1 LSTRRCC
8 DTAGR
13 LIGSTS
19 ASRPT
24 GIGPSD
30 SRSRIDCRMGS
41 PSATS
46 IAVMFVMANRKLSLT
61 ESGQQASFSAGLSG
75 RYLFV
80 SRFAAVAAV
89 GARLLNA
96 APDEDR
102 LLEYL
107 TSRLATEVANRCV
120 VAAVLPEDG
129 TGPVVRFAGA
139 DPRSATATAL
149 RRAAVAVLDDRAVHR
164 TPADAAAAG
173 VVVAPIVARGRT
185 VGSLAVQAPGSG
197 PMPPADAEFVE
208 AVAAV
213 AATALEHGRALLAT
227 MSLLEDARRQSDLL
241 DAISDAV
248 ISCSP
253 DNVIDS
259 WNAGAERLYGY
270 PAGEA
275 VGCDLFALLAT
286 TCATE
291 DGEEI
296 GVRQVLEDL
305 EAVGRWNG
313 ELRERRFDGAPLTV
327 LSSVSTLNGPDGGRA
342 GFVYVN
348 RDVTEQRRQEHAAS
362 HDALTGLANRRR
374 LVNRIHDAAG
384 RVHRGG
390 GPMAVLFLDL
400 NGFKPV
406 NDRYG
411 HAAGDELLV
420 AIAGRLLATVR
431 GSDFVARVGGDEFVV
446 LLEQIGSADR
456 IPAVLNRLLDA
467 VAEPV
472 VLSTSE
478 TVRVAT
484 SIGVAVVETPEEAAV
499 EPERLVQLADEAM
512 YRAKLRPYHVA
523 FADERRDLQLR

>member
-1 LSTRRCC
+1 
-8 DTAGR
+8 
-13 LIGSTS
+13 
-19 ASRPT
+19 
-24 GIGPSD
+24 
-30 SRSRIDCRMGS
+30 
-41 PSATS
+41 
-46 IAVMFVMANRKLSLT
+46 V
-61 ESGQQASFSAGLSG
+61 
-75 RYLFV
+75 
-80 SRFAAVAAV
+80 VAAV
-89 GARLLNA
+89 TARLLNA
-96 APDEDR
+96 ALDEER

-107 TSRLATEVANRCV
+107 TSRLAAEVANRCV
-120 VAAVLPEDG
+120 AGAVVPEDG
-129 TGPVVRFAGA
+129 TAPLVRVAGA
-139 DPRSATATAL
+139 DPGSATAIAL
-149 RRAAVAVLDDRAVHR
+149 RRTAVAALDDRAARR
-164 TPADAAAAG
+164 TAADAAAAG
-173 VVVAPIVARGRT
+173 VVVAPIVVRGRT

-197 PMPPADAEFVE
+197 PMPAADTDFVE
-208 AVAAV
+208 AIAAV

-227 MSLLEDARRQSDLL
+227 MSLLDDARRQSDLL

-248 ISCSP
+248 ISCSA

-275 VGCDLFALLAT
+275 IGCDLFALLAT

-291 DGEEI
+291 DGDEI

-305 EAVGRWNG
+305 DDVGRWNG

-327 LSSVSTLNGPDGGRA
+327 LSSVSTLTGPDGGRA

-411 HAAGDELLV
+411 HAAGDELLIAV
-420 AIAGRLLATVR
+420 AGRLVATVR

-446 LLEQIGSADR
+446 LLEQIGSAER
-456 IPAVLNRLLDA
+456 IPAVLGRILDA
-467 VAEPV
+467 IAEPV
-472 VLSTSE
+472 RLSSAD
-478 TVRVAT
+478 RVSVST
-484 SIGVAVVETPEEAAV
+484 SIGVAVVETPDDAAV
-499 EPERLVQLADEAM
+499 GPERLVQLADEAM
-512 YRAKLRPYHVA
+512 YRAKQRPSHVA
-523 FADERRDLQLR
+523 YADEHRDEQFLSLC